1 VRRIASGII
10 EMRWPTVFCIT
21 LLHAFITWLGLTL
34 MGETDL
40 VSGVVQFIYYF
51 VVTASSVGY
60 GDFSPTTD
68 IGKLF
73 CAIWVIPGAI
83 GLFAFLV
90 GKAAASL
97 TSRIRKNMNGQGNF
111 ENIKD
116 HVVVLGYVTGQTG
129 RLLKETRR
137 LQGSRD
143 VVIVST
149 EDLSTLRDKWDW
161 VRAASLSSTED
172 LRRANIENA
181 EFIVIMGRDDNES
194 LTACLAVNAMTKK
207 GSCVAYFRD
216 REPAALVKASCPKIE
231 VVTSTSVEQVARA
244 ISDPGAGQVLH
255 HLASTSIGATL
266 GSMTFQGRDT
276 VTVKYLTNEMRARFP
291 IMELAD
297 NTEILKGEAVYYVAG
312 QRIPEGTVF
321 RGDDWTAEPDDLEE
335 QCRGRSFD

>member
-1 VRRIASGII
+1 
-10 EMRWPTVFCIT
+10 
-21 LLHAFITWLGLTL
+21 
-34 MGETDL
+34 
-40 VSGVVQFIYYF
+40 
-51 VVTASSVGY
+51 
-60 GDFSPTTD
+60 
-68 IGKLF
+68 
-73 CAIWVIPGAI
+73 
-83 GLFAFLV
+83 
-90 GKAAASL
+90 
-97 TSRIRKNMNGQGNF
+97 MNGQGNF

-276 VTVKYLTNEMRARFP
+276 VTVKYLTNEMRARFRATLIGFRPKGTDAP